1 MNSLAQLISL
11 AATVRPDEAV
21 HQLNTKVVPVVVYGL
36 MGLMAYYIFEHHLFK
51 MLKKRKQAQSRRH
64 RQRRQ
69 R

>member
-1 MNSLAQLISL
+1 MNALAPLISF

-21 HQLNTKVVPVVVYGL
+21 HQLNTKVVPVVIYGL
-36 MGLMAYYIFEHHLFK
+36 MGLMAYYVFEHELFK
-51 MLKKRKQAQSRRH
+51 MLKKRKRAKSR